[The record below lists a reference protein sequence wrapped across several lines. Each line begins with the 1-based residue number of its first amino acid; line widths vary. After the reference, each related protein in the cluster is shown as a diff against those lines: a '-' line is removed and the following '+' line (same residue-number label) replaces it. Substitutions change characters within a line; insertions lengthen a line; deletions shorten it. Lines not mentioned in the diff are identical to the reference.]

1 MDIVPFQGQQ
11 SNQALSTLASFIT
24 PELIK
29 SAARAAAQIHRNLPD
44 IKKER
49 NQAKSSFE
57 RKMNAGKPKNG
68 QATGGSIVDVSRAG
82 SNGPIAQ
89 RSLTS
94 SYPMGRGVSG
104 GSSQRRG
111 GRGRQG
117 SGRPG
122 KQLTNKWDLRL
133 NGLLPITNQLL
144 NTSAGQF
151 VQAVN
156 QTLFAATPQYSSV
169 LTQTGSIAGFFREY
183 RIKRVELNF
192 VPRVASTATGSIGV
206 CFDRDPRA
214 GTLISMSQVV
224 RKNPYFEVDLKQPG
238 SFVWTPQDEE
248 DRRWRYTID
257 GGRPQESL
265 SFGSILWYSQNDLAL
280 GAFIGDFEV
289 TVDFEF
295 AALY

>member
-1 MDIVPFQGQQ
+1 MDIVPVQGQT
-11 SNQALSTLASFIT
+11 SNQLLSTVAEYIT
-24 PELIK
+24 PELVK
-29 SAARAAAQIHRNLPD
+29 SAYKAALRIHRNLPD

-49 NQAKSSFE
+49 NQARNSFE
-57 RKMNAGKPKNG
+57 RKMNMPKNKNG
-68 QATGGSIVDVSRAG
+68 QATGGALVDVSYAG
-82 SNGPIAQ
+82 SGGAMPQ
-89 RSLTS
+89 RSITS
-94 SYPMGRGVSG
+94 SYPMGRGAPG
-104 GSSQRRG
+104 GRSQRRG
-111 GRGRQG
+111 RGGRKGNNGPSR
-117 SGRPG
+117 S
-122 KQLTNKWDLRL
+122 LASKWDLRL
-133 NGLLPITNQLL
+133 NGLLPISNNLL
-144 NTSAGQF
+144 NASSGQF

-169 LTQTGSIAGFFREY
+169 LTQTGAISGFFREF

-192 VPRVASTATGSIGV
+192 VPRVASTSTGSIGV

-214 GTLISMSQVV
+214 GTVVSMSQIV

-265 SFGSILWYSQNDLAL
+265 SFGSILWFSQNDLAN

-295 AALY
+295 AVLY